1 MPGKLT
7 KPEIAAHVLA
17 SVFFIYALLLASGRP
32 LSDPDIFWHLKAGQE
47 TVSQGHILRS
57 DPFCYTSPAKLSPT
71 QLRGIRSQWLG
82 QALLYLVYAVAGI
95 RGLLMFRGLFIV
107 MPFVAFYLIANGG
120 RREKSPWTALSIAAP
135 ALSILVIEFSNV
147 FERPQAFSFVFVP
160 ILLYLLERAGRRE
173 RRLLH
178 AALLCLLM
186 ALWANIHGGFI
197 LGFGVIVAWAV
208 GLCIESIAARSL
220 APLKPVSFYAAA
232 IAASGLNPNGFALL
246 LSYVGG
252 FVPSHLTMGAQAAA
266 GGDLSANIIE
276 YKPLW
281 FLIKGLHFTF
291 PYFIFAFFG
300 AILIFLIAGKARPAM
315 ISVALFLSLFA
326 SIWSRGVAFA
336 LIALPFTAYGALAN
350 IGTAKKG
357 AKKRLAVACSGFLII
372 WAGFAINAWETDPYA
387 FRPQAAGHSITS
399 SMPSEAAGFIAANNI
414 EGPMLNKVEW
424 GGYLI
429 WRLYP
434 RYKVFLDGQLV
445 NISAAQDYLKAIGA
459 TPGWRGILDKY
470 RVKFI
475 VTELVNDNAGQAVP
489 LALALLRPASGWELV
504 FCQDNSAV
512 FVKEHSQKRLFEL
525 PAEIAYEAMLEEA
538 YGLLAGRPDFKDAL
552 FTKAI
557 ALYGLGRNT
566 ESGEILQALPG
577 APEPAA
583 FIKSIPQN

>member
-17 SVFFIYALLLASGRP
+17 SIFFIYALLLASGRP
-32 LSDPDIFWHLKAGQE
+32 LSDPDIFWHIKAGQE

-95 RGLLMFRGLFIV
+95 RGLLIFRGLFIV

-120 RREKSPWTALSIAAP
+120 QGTKTPWTALSIAAP
-135 ALSILVIEFSNV
+135 ALSVLVIEFPNV

-160 ILLYLLERAGRRE
+160 VLLYLLERTGRRE
-173 RRLLH
+173 KRLLH

-186 ALWANIHGGFI
+186 ALWANTHGGFI
-197 LGFGVIVAWAV
+197 LGFGVIVAWGV

-220 APLKPVSFYAAA
+220 APLKPVPFHAAA
-232 IAASGLNPNGFALL
+232 VAASGLNPNGFALL

-252 FVPSHLTMGAQAAA
+252 FVPSHLKMGTQAAA

-281 FLIKGLHFTF
+281 FLVNGLHFTF
-291 PYFIFAFFG
+291 PYFIFAFFL
-300 AILIFLIAGKARPAM
+300 AMLLLLIAGKARPAM

-350 IGTAKKG
+350 IGA
-357 AKKRLAVACSGFLII
+357 AKKRLAIAACSGFIII
-372 WAGFAINAWETDPYA
+372 WAGFAINAWGTNPYA
-387 FRPQAAGHSITS
+387 FSPQAAGHSITS
-399 SMPSEAAGFIAANNI
+399 SMPSEAAGFIAANNLK
-414 EGPMLNKVEW
+414 GPMFNKVEW
-424 GGYLI
+424 GGYLL

-459 TPGWRGILDKY
+459 TPGWRGVLDKY
-470 RVKFI
+470 RVNFI
-475 VTELVNDNAGQAVP
+475 ATELVNDNAGQAVP
-489 LALALLRPASGWELV
+489 LVLALLRPASGWELV

-512 FVKEHSQKRLFEL
+512 FVKEHSQKKLFKL

-538 YGLLAGRPDFKDAL
+538 DGLLDARPDFKDAL

-557 ALYGLGRNT
+557 ALYGLGRNA
-566 ESGEILQALPG
+566 ESGEILHALPG

-583 FIKSIPQN
+583 FIKSLPQN